1 MSRPSFK
8 SVIRPD
14 LNVRRVGRRTEVSK
28 RDGLGSLTYVTEKAN
43 AQTAALLNSKF
54 PMAVIAPPIR

>member
-28 RDGLGSLTYVTEKAN
+28 RDALGSLTYMSDQAN
-43 AQTAALLNSKF
+43 AKTAAYLNSKF
-54 PMAVIAPPIR
+54 PAATIVPPCR

>member
-14 LNVRRVGRRTEVSK
+14 LNVRRVGGRTEVSK
-28 RDGLGSLTYVTEKAN
+28 RDALGSLTYVTDKTN
-43 AQTAALLNSKF
+43 KHTAAYLNSKF
-54 PMAVIAPPIR
+54 PTSVIVPPQH